1 MKKRDKTQII
11 RIRNKR
17 GGIITNLTEM
27 KIIIKEFYANKLYN
41 LYKIGKFIETH
52 KLQKSSQD
60 KIDNQNRFITRD

>member
-27 KIIIKEFYANKLYN
+27 KIIIKEFYANKLHN